1 MILKRAGIIGTG
13 SYVPEQI
20 ITNADLEKLVDTSDE
35 WIKTRTGIEER
46 RITDKNTACSDIATI
61 AAKRAIET
69 ANIPPRDI
77 DLIIV
82 ATVTPDM
89 NFPAT
94 ACLIQNN
101 IGADKSAAFDLEAGC
116 TGFIYAFAVATQFI
130 MTGASKNALVIGAD
144 VLSKITDWSDRNTCV
159 LFGDGAGA
167 VILSNVEG
175 DGVLSNY
182 LRADGSGG
190 DLLYMPGGGSRN
202 PATSETVKQK
212 LHYIKMN
219 GNEVFK
225 FAVRAMNDA
234 AEAVLKEAGL
244 SVNEIDLMIPHQA
257 NKRIVD
263 AAAKRLDITPE
274 KIYVNLNRYGNMSG
288 ASIPVA
294 LDEAVKEG
302 KIKKGDYILMV
313 GFGAGLTWGAS
324 LVKWNY

>member
-1 MILKRAGIIGTG
+1 
-13 SYVPEQI
+13 
-20 ITNADLEKLVDTSDE
+20 
-35 WIKTRTGIEER
+35 
-46 RITDKNTACSDIATI
+46 
-61 AAKRAIET
+61 
-69 ANIPPRDI
+69 
-77 DLIIV
+77 
-82 ATVTPDM
+82 
-89 NFPAT
+89 
-94 ACLIQNN
+94 
-101 IGADKSAAFDLEAGC
+101 
-116 TGFIYAFAVATQFI
+116 

-202 PATSETVKQK
+202 PATGETVKQK

-244 SVNEIDLMIPHQA
+244 SVDEIDLMIPHQA